1 MRDQG
6 IPNGDPK
13 LTLNGRRLINL
24 TNKLNLKFI
33 NKSPKCKNKWT
44 RINTKNENEK
54 SKTMHYA
61 PRHYIQT

>member
-13 LTLNGRRLINL
+13 LTPNGRRLINL
-24 TNKLNLKFI
+24 INKLNLKFI
-33 NKSPKCKNKWT
+33 NKSPKCKDKWT

-61 PRHYIQT
+61 PSHYIQT